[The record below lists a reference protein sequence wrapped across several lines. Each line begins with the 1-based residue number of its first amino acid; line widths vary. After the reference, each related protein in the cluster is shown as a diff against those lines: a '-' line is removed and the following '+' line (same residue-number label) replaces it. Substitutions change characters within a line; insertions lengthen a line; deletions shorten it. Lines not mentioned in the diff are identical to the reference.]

1 MEHQTLG
8 ITLDWNKIVW
18 PSVGTTFTNMTHEKS
33 WFKLAHRGLNV
44 KNHHRSLDPSERK
57 CRMCD
62 RASETMEHIITCGRA
77 RPLWLN
83 IHALL
88 EEMGEPNLR
97 NTTSTEILITL
108 ITNTTIWGKP
118 ASESAR
124 ATWRIALRQHYA
136 AIVRVET
143 EDKPYNWHEVYL
155 HTLHSLRTVATD
167 YGERVKLKAERS
179 RLTSKPWL
187 PGRKQR
193 EKAEPLLWMEEDG
206 SYAVD
211 NKIQDH
217 TTRITAAIVATRSRT
232 NRNTLG
238 VRALPPRPFPPAT
251 G

>member
-1 MEHQTLG
+1 
-8 ITLDWNKIVW
+8 
-18 PSVGTTFTNMTHEKS
+18 
-33 WFKLAHRGLNV
+33 
-44 KNHHRSLDPSERK
+44 
-57 CRMCD
+57 
-62 RASETMEHIITCGRA
+62 
-77 RPLWLN
+77 
-83 IHALL
+83 
-88 EEMGEPNLR
+88 MGEPNLR
-97 NTTSTEILITL
+97 NTTSTELLITL
-108 ITNTTIWGKP
+108 ITNTTTSGKP

-143 EDKPYNWHEVYL
+143 EDKTYNWQEVYL
-155 HTLHSLRTVATD
+155 LTLHSLRTVATD

-217 TTRITAAIVATRSRT
+217 TTRITAAIAAERSRT